1 MKILPTIGPAT
12 KSKESIK
19 YISKICS
26 LVRLNTSHNKIE
38 WHKQTI
44 KTIKNINK
52 NIDILVDIPG
62 VKPRTNNLTDI
73 HIKKNQIIKLG
84 YKVKN
89 SLNVIDLTKKLPK
102 KSKNIS
108 NFFSI
113 DDGKIKFKLI
123 SYKKNMIIGKAY
135 DDCIIKPKK
144 GVNIPN
150 SIYDDNSQIKIYKNY
165 INQLS
170 EKNLDAVGL
179 SFIQNKNAIIK
190 LKKKFKKLVMVSKVE
205 NTEGLNNVDE
215 ICKYSDAVMIDRG
228 DLSAEIGERNLY
240 EAIIK
245 ISETAKKFGKPLIMA
260 TENLESMFLNK
271 EPSKNDIISLEFSNQ
286 INTDIIMLSEETATS
301 KKWKQILNWLNV
313 FIKNKKREFKKK
325 KNEELF
331 WKKVENIKDHPLVIF
346 TKKGLML
353 EKIFNK
359 NNKNDVFVF
368 TDTIKTKILSNFYKN
383 AKCFLINNFNNKN
396 INKFYFENIKKYKK
410 IIFRKSNNVFLIS
423 ISFPKKGAKANSL
436 SLINKNDF

>member
-1 MKILPTIGPAT
+1 MKILPTIGPIT

-26 LVRLNTSHNKIE
+26 VVRLNTSHNKIE
-38 WHKQTI
+38 WHKQVI
-44 KTIKNINK
+44 KLIKNINK

-84 YKVKN
+84 YNVKN
-89 SLNVIDLTKKLPK
+89 SSNIIDLTKKLPK
-102 KSKNIS
+102 KGKDISK
-108 NFFSI
+108 FFSI

-179 SFIQNKNAIIK
+179 SFIQNKNAIIR
-190 LKKKFKKLVMVSKVE
+190 LKKKFKKLLIVSKIE
-205 NTEGLNNVDE
+205 NTEGLKNVDE
-215 ICKYSDAVMIDRG
+215 ICKHSDAIMIDRG

-245 ISETAKKFGKPLIMA
+245 ISETSKKFGKPLIMA
-260 TENLESMFLNK
+260 TENLESMYQNK
-271 EPSKNDIISLEFSNQ
+271 QPSKNDIISLEFSNQ
-286 INTDIIMLSEETATS
+286 INTDIIMLSEETAIS
-301 KKWKQILNWLNV
+301 KKWKQILSWLSK
-313 FIKNKKREFKKK
+313 FIKNKRKIKRK
-325 KNEELF
+325 KNDENLF
-331 WKKVENIKDHPLVIF
+331 WKKVENIKDHTLVIF

-353 EKIFNK
+353 DRIFNK
-359 NNKNDVFVF
+359 NIKNDVFVF
-368 TDTIKTKILSNFYKN
+368 TDTIKTKTLSNFYKN
-383 AKCFLINNFNNKN
+383 AKCFLINKFDNKN

-410 IIFRKSNNVFLIS
+410 IIFQKSNNVFLIS
-423 ISFPKKGAKANSL
+423 ISFPKKGSKANSL

>member
-38 WHKQTI
+38 WHKRVI
-44 KTIKNINK
+44 KTIKSINK

-84 YKVKN
+84 YNVKN
-89 SLNVIDLTKKLPK
+89 SFNIIDLTKKLPK
-102 KSKNIS
+102 KGKNIS
-108 NFFSI
+108 KFFSI

-190 LKKKFKKLVMVSKVE
+190 LKK
-205 NTEGLNNVDE
+205 
-215 ICKYSDAVMIDRG
+215 
-228 DLSAEIGERNLY
+228 NL
-240 EAIIK
+240 
-245 ISETAKKFGKPLIMA
+245 
-260 TENLESMFLNK
+260 
-271 EPSKNDIISLEFSNQ
+271 KN
-286 INTDIIMLSEETATS
+286 
-301 KKWKQILNWLNV
+301 
-313 FIKNKKREFKKK
+313 
-325 KNEELF
+325 
-331 WKKVENIKDHPLVIF
+331 
-346 TKKGLML
+346 
-353 EKIFNK
+353 
-359 NNKNDVFVF
+359 
-368 TDTIKTKILSNFYKN
+368 Y
-383 AKCFLINNFNNKN
+383 
-396 INKFYFENIKKYKK
+396 
-410 IIFRKSNNVFLIS
+410 
-423 ISFPKKGAKANSL
+423 
-436 SLINKNDF
+436 

>member
-325 KNEELF
+325 KMRICF
-331 WKKVENIKDHPLVIF
+331 GKK
-346 TKKGLML
+346 
-353 EKIFNK
+353 
-359 NNKNDVFVF
+359 
-368 TDTIKTKILSNFYKN
+368 
-383 AKCFLINNFNNKN
+383 
-396 INKFYFENIKKYKK
+396 
-410 IIFRKSNNVFLIS
+410 
-423 ISFPKKGAKANSL
+423 
-436 SLINKNDF
+436 

>member
-38 WHKQTI
+38 WHKQVI
-44 KTIKNINK
+44 KTIKSINK

-84 YKVKN
+84 YNVKN
-89 SLNVIDLTKKLPK
+89 TLNIIDLTKKLPK
-102 KSKNIS
+102 KGKNIS
-108 NFFSI
+108 KFFSI

-135 DDCIIKPKK
+135 DDCTIKPKK

-170 EKNLDAVGL
+170 EKNLDVVGL

-190 LKKKFKKLVMVSKVE
+190 LKKKFKKLLIVSKIE
-205 NTEGLNNVDE
+205 NTEGLKNVDE
-215 ICKYSDAVMIDRG
+215 ICKHSDAIMIDRG

-260 TENLESMFLNK
+260 TENLESMYQNK
-271 EPSKNDIISLEFSNQ
+271 QPSKNDIISLEFSNQ
-286 INTDIIMLSEETATS
+286 INTDIIMLSGETAIS
-301 KKWKQILNWLNV
+301 KKWKQILSWLSK
-313 FIKNKKREFKKK
+313 FIKNKRKIKKK
-325 KNEELF
+325 KNDENLF
-331 WKKVENIKDHPLVIF
+331 WKKVENIKDHTLVIF

-353 EKIFNK
+353 DRIFNK
-359 NNKNDVFVF
+359 NIKNDVFVF

-383 AKCFLINNFNNKN
+383 AKCFLVNKFDNKN

-410 IIFRKSNNVFLIS
+410 IIFQKSNSVFLIS
-423 ISFPKKGAKANSL
+423 ISFPKKGSKANSL
-436 SLINKNDF
+436 TLISKNDF

>member
-12 KSKESIK
+12 KSKDSIK

-26 LVRLNTSHNKIE
+26 IVRLNTSHNKIE
-38 WHKQTI
+38 WHKQII

-73 HIKKNQIIKLG
+73 HIKKNQVVKFG
-84 YKVKN
+84 YNLKK
-89 SLNVIDLTKKLPK
+89 SLNVINLTKKLPK
-102 KSKNIS
+102 KNKNVSK
-108 NFFSI
+108 FFTI
-113 DDGKIKFKLI
+113 DDGKIKFKLL
-123 SYKKNMIIGKAY
+123 SYKKNIIIGRAY
-135 DDCIIKPKK
+135 EDCIIKPRK

-150 SIYDDNSQIKIYKNY
+150 SLYDDNSQIKIYENY

-190 LKKKFKKLVMVSKVE
+190 LKKKFKKLLMVSKVE
-205 NTEGLNNVDE
+205 NTEGLNNVEE
-215 ICKYSDAVMIDRG
+215 ICKHSDAIMIDRG

-260 TENLESMFLNK
+260 TENLESMFQNK

-286 INTDIIMLSEETATS
+286 INSDIIMLSEETAIS
-301 KKWKQILNWLNV
+301 NRWKEILNWLNT
-313 FIKNKKREFKKK
+313 FIKNKKKISKKRN
-325 KNEELF
+325 NEDLF
-331 WKKVENIKDHPLVIF
+331 WKKVENIKDHSLVVF

-353 EKIFNK
+353 DKIFNK
-359 NNKNDVFVF
+359 NIKNDVFVF
-368 TDTIKTKILSNFYKN
+368 TDTIKTKTLSNFYKN
-383 AKCFLINNFNNKN
+383 AKCFLIDRFDNKN
-396 INKFYFENIKKYKK
+396 ISKFYFKNIKKYKK
-410 IIFRKSNNVFLIS
+410 IIFQKSNNVFLIS
-423 ISFPKKGAKANSL
+423 ISFPKKGSKANSL